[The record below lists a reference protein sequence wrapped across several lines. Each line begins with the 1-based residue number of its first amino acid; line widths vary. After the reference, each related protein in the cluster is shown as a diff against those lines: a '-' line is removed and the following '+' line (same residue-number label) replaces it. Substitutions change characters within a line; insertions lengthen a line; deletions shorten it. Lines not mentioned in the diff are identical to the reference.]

1 MRVEFL
7 HTLSLGEVS
16 VCAEY
21 FEAQTDGG
29 ERFPESAEIL
39 RVEWLN
45 GAEYEPLAEERDEL
59 ELAAIGWANRE
70 PEDDDDVD

>member
-29 ERFPESAEIL
+29 ERFPESAEIQH
-39 RVEWLN
+39 VEFLD
-45 GAEYEPLAEERDEL
+45 GRIYDPTPEEIDEL
-59 ELAAIGWANRE
+59 EAAACQWANRE
-70 PEDDDDVD
+70 PEDDDDVA